1 MSEAKD
7 TFDAKV
13 SRLSSYITRAYK
25 YDKPSILFAMYMSEF
40 LRTEVE
46 KSLEKSLNE
55 QGLKI
60 VNIDVEKNKDIPSFI
75 SSINSNNTVFFV
87 YNMEKGFPEAL
98 QFLNFKREELI
109 GSKAKV
115 VFWAKEEELAR
126 ISHDAPDLFAF
137 RNRVVE
143 FMETPLAKE
152 IRPAL
157 VEFAEETEFKSKDE
171 ILRSIELKEKLLSEL
186 SGEEQISR
194 YLFTSIGILYRN
206 IGLYKKALE
215 HFEKALKIAK
225 ETGDIQSE
233 VESLQNIGE
242 AYLYLNNSSRAKEY
256 NEKCLKM
263 AQEIGDKRKEAAAI
277 REIGRVYYSQNKYR
291 DAIKQFEEAL
301 EIAQKIGSKYLKGAS
316 LDNLGMAY
324 NSLGDMKK
332 AIEYYKKAL
341 KIAQEIG
348 ARQGENNTLGNLGSV
363 YIRLGDMKKAIEYY
377 KKALKI
383 AIEIGDRSNEGV
395 WLNNLGDT
403 FLNEKKY
410 EEAMACYLLAK
421 DVKIQIEDPTLHT
434 TESKLKKLKEELGV
448 KKFETLEAEVAPRA
462 EEIVKNILEGTS
474 I

>member
-7 TFDAKV
+7 TFETRV
-13 SRLSSYITRAYK
+13 SRLGNYLTRAHK
-25 YDKPSILFAMYMSEF
+25 YNKPSILFAMYLSEF
-40 LRTEVE
+40 LRADVE
-46 KSLEKSLNE
+46 KSLEKSLRE
-55 QGLKI
+55 QGLKV
-60 VNIDVEKNKDIPSFI
+60 VNVDAAKNKDIPSFI
-75 SSINSNNTVFFV
+75 ASMNSNNTVFLV
-87 YNMEKGFPEAL
+87 HNMEKGFPDVL
-98 QFLNFKREELI
+98 QFLNFKREELVAHH
-109 GSKAKV
+109 AKV
-115 VFWAKEEELAR
+115 VFWVKEEELAR

-206 IGLYKKALE
+206 IGSYKKALE

-363 YIRLGDMKKAIEYY
+363 YIRLGDRKKAIEYY

-434 TESKLKKLKEELGV
+434 TESNLKKLKNELGK
-448 KKFETLEAEVAPRA
+448 KKFEKLQSDVAPRA
-462 EEIVKNILEGTS
+462 AEIVKKILEGIS
-474 I
+474 V

>member
-7 TFDAKV
+7 TLEARV
-13 SRLSSYITRAYK
+13 SRLCNYLIRAYK
-25 YDKPSILFAMYMSEF
+25 YKKPSILFAMYLSEF
-40 LRTEVE
+40 LRADVE
-46 KSLEKSLNE
+46 NSLEKSLKE
-55 QGLKI
+55 QGFK
-60 VNIDVEKNKDIPSFI
+60 VVSVDAGKNKDIPFFI
-75 SSINSNNTVFFV
+75 SSMNSNNTVFLVF
-87 YNMEKGFPEAL
+87 NMEKGFPEAL

-109 GSKAKV
+109 GNNAKV
-115 VFWAKEEELAR
+115 VFWVKEEELAR
-126 ISHDAPDLFAF
+126 ISQDAPDFFAF

-157 VEFAEETEFKSKDE
+157 VEFAEKTEFKSKDE
-171 ILRSIELKEKLLSEL
+171 ILRSIELKEKLLAEL

-225 ETGDIQSE
+225 EMGDIQSE

-242 AYLYLNNSSRAKEY
+242 AYLYLENLSRAKEY
-256 NEKCLKM
+256 CEKGLKM
-263 AQEIGDKRKEAAAI
+263 AQEIGDEQKEAVLI

-291 DAIKQFEEAL
+291 ESIKQFEEAL

-316 LDNLGMAY
+316 LDNLGMAHS
-324 NSLGDMKK
+324 SLGDMKK

-341 KIAQEIG
+341 KIAQETG

-363 YIRLGDMKKAIEYY
+363 YIRLGDRKKAIEYY

-383 AIEIGDRSNEGV
+383 ATEIGDRTNEGT
-395 WLNNLGDT
+395 WLDNLGAT
-403 FLNEKKY
+403 FFNEKKY

-421 DVKIQIEDPTLHT
+421 NIKIEMEDLTFDK
-434 TESKLKKLKEELGV
+434 TESNLKKLKEELGV
-448 KKFETLEAEVAPRA
+448 KKFEKLQSDVTPRA
-462 EEIVKNILEGTS
+462 TEIVKKILEGTS
-474 I
+474 V

>member
-1 MSEAKD
+1 MSEAKN
-7 TFDAKV
+7 TFEARV
-13 SRLSSYITRAYK
+13 SRLGNYIIRAFK
-25 YDKPSILFAMYMSEF
+25 YNKPSILFALYMSEF
-40 LRTEVE
+40 LRTGVE
-46 KSLEKSLNE
+46 KSLEKSLKE

-75 SSINSNNTVFFV
+75 SSINSNNNIFFV

-109 GSKAKV
+109 EHHAKV
-115 VFWAKEEELAR
+115 VLWVKEEELAR
-126 ISHDAPDLFAF
+126 ISEEAPDFFAF

-157 VEFAEETEFKSKDE
+157 VEFAEETEFKSKVE

-206 IGLYKKALE
+206 IGSYKKALE
-215 HFEKALKIAK
+215 HFEKALKIAE
-225 ETGDIQSE
+225 ETSDIQSE

-291 DAIKQFEEAL
+291 EAIKQFEEAL

-363 YIRLGDMKKAIEYY
+363 YIRLGDRKKAIEYY

-383 AIEIGDRSNEGV
+383 AMEIGDRSNEGV

-421 DVKIQIEDPTLHT
+421 DVKIQIEDPYLES
-434 TESKLKKLKEELGV
+434 TESNLKKFNENLGENNF
-448 KKFETLEAEVAPRA
+448 KKLEAEVAPRA
-462 EEIVKNILEGTS
+462 AEIVKNLIEGTS